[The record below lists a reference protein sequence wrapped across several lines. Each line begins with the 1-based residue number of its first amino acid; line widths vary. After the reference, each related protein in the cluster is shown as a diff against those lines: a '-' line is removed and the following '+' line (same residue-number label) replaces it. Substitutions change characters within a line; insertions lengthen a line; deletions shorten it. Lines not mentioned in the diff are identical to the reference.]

1 MRKLFFLTL
10 ILTTH
15 AFTAPRPES
24 LTSIANFVTGRQPV
38 APGCVT
44 IARGAG
50 FAESEL
56 SYSRFGELPTE
67 WNGVRVS
74 VGDIP
79 AGLRYVAPT
88 EVVFVM
94 PLVRNYGWHLVTIR
108 NADAREWRG
117 WVYVARASLGVFLQN
132 GYPQGEVQN
141 GRGVP
146 PCVIGFPNCR
156 IINTG
161 ETRIRL
167 LGTGFTYAPVVWAIL
182 IDAQGREWWIDA
194 REETGDSLQP
204 ELRTEFAIGNFLGI
218 AGVDYVS
225 FKLPVDA
232 RGQLMLLFF
241 APGERRMN
249 GSLSDAVWLTVD

>member
-1 MRKLFFLTL
+1 M
-10 ILTTH
+10 LTTH

-24 LTSIANFVTGRQPV
+24 LVSITNIITGRQPL

-50 FAESEL
+50 FAESA
-56 SYSRFGELPTE
+56 SSNGSFGELPTE
-67 WNGVRVS
+67 WNGITVK
-74 VGDIP
+74 VGDLP

-108 NADAREWRG
+108 NVEAREWRG
-117 WVYVARASLGVFLQN
+117 WVYVARASLGIFLQN
-132 GYPQGEVQN
+132 GFPQGEVQN
-141 GRGVP
+141 GRGVV
-146 PCVIGFPNCR
+146 PCVIGFPSCK

-167 LGTGFTYAPVVWAIL
+167 LGTGFTYAPTVWVIL
-182 IDAQGREWWIDA
+182 IDEQGREWWIDA

-204 ELRTEFAIGNFLGI
+204 ELRSEFAIGNFLGI

-225 FKLPVDA
+225 FKLPAEV

-241 APGERRMN
+241 APGERRIPS
-249 GSLSDAVWLTVD
+249 SLSNTLWLTVE